1 MLKRPIDILVHAR
14 NILRVMQHAYLSK
27 FLKIFTQIFRPNQ
40 QPSKSK
46 IDNDRRSDSWRGRRG
61 GREKKKE
68 KGEERKKE
76 KSDTK
81 ELAENDRT

>member
-1 MLKRPIDILVHAR
+1 MLKRPIDILVHSR

-61 GREKKKE
+61 GREKKERKRR
-68 KGEERKKE
+68 GEEKE